1 MDKIMVI
8 GAIGSGKTSLVMAI
22 HGDCGSASKTQAIN
36 YNKFT
41 IDTPGEYMENPIMY
55 SALMSTA
62 LEAKYIIFTQDSTSD
77 RSIYPPGFAKAFNA
91 MTVGVITKIDHQD
104 SNVEKSKEHL
114 KNLGLKGPIFK
125 VSSYTGEGIEEVK
138 KFIGADVL

>member
-1 MDKIMVI
+1 MDKLMVI

-22 HGDCGSASKTQAIN
+22 HGDSGSASKTQAIN

-125 VSSYTGEGIEEVK
+125 VSSYSGEGIEKVK